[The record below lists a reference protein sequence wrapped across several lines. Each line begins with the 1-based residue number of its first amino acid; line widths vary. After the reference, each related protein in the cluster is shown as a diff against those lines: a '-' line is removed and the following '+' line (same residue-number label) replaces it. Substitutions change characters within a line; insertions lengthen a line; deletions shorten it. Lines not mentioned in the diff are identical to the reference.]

1 METREGATQNII
13 AKAGEQTAT
22 QTGKRDGRPPQP
34 PRLPMGESFTV
45 RRVELLR
52 DLVKQGRNA
61 GIVIVAAPRGFG
73 KTALLLQYAD
83 EIRSDPGRG
92 YAKAVDAAGM
102 EIQELLAA
110 LDTCEAELPAKL
122 HPLIAVDNVPG
133 GNEEA
138 IETLVGRLRSLR
150 AEGYEMA
157 LSCTPGN
164 RALLSALGDA
174 ARIGAQALRVHPREY
189 AAWMRTF
196 SIAGDLDV
204 YGLTQGIPALV
215 ASLSSAVW
223 QAGTEP
229 AVLDSYAETLYRD
242 AWQELVTVAPDTL
255 RGAGMMLLMG
265 SGKLAE
271 MEMCGVTL
279 SREVQ
284 VRLTHDYPLFG
295 LDAAARTFSCVGS
308 SYEALAAVRK
318 MVAEA
323 IPGLP
328 ARAVRALMKA
338 GRVDRAVALAQEEL
352 GRTETLE
359 IMGQFPV
366 AFTMAGQ
373 GRYIARLGSS
383 LELEEPDAEPT
394 IGVVLARYTASLTLG
409 DFKTARRM
417 AMCLSISAD
426 EIERDISPDD
436 WAVAS
441 ALRGVWASCT
451 GIGLPDIS
459 YRNEVRHPSETAQ
472 CLRDFVRLMRAM
484 FEGKPM
490 PGRIDGA
497 AISRTQG
504 EGGEVEDVA
513 VALPNIFARMTELM
527 AEVLSGSFAG
537 VDERDDRLAACLEV
551 LRERNLVP
559 VVVLV
564 RLVLAV
570 RRIYAGM
577 PLSDERAFVDAGTL
591 AVRTSDQAL
600 QLFCLV
606 FEGWQFLGLDQMI
619 NAGFRAQQVLKL
631 ADKRLRFVLEQAT
644 LLERTTHLCN
654 TSRAA
659 LCEEAELLDLSHTPC
674 SPARAWAEALSL
686 AVVRFDAELSAWFS
700 LHRTELLDPTIRLA
714 ARLSLRA
721 LGKQASSLVRLL
733 PEQVQGRYLFSDGA
747 SRDGE
752 RLFEVVGDAEKTVL
766 GQVTIR
772 LFGGLKIERNG
783 HVLTSA
789 LWRRRKTSVVAA
801 RLAIAPGAFVKRSA
815 LQEEFWP
822 TYDYDHARNS
832 LYSTLSVLRRALGQK
847 KSGPQY
853 LIVQGEGVAFNAE
866 YVVSD
871 AMRFDLIAREVLLK
885 RRGITAP
892 NIIDA
897 CLKLEQ
903 LYAGPLYVPDAAG
916 SDYFMQMREAFRA
929 KFVDC
934 MLRGA
939 ETAIG
944 EEDLSTAGWMV
955 EAALAETPMRED
967 VIRMAMRVYELGGRR
982 REVVELYRAHLER
995 LKRQERAIPEPK
1007 TRALYDQIVS
1017 GRGVGRIG
1025 RG

>member
-1 METREGATQNII
+1 METREGATQNIV

-34 PRLPMGESFTV
+34 PCLPMGESFTV

-61 GIVIVAAPRGFG
+61 GIVIVVAPRGFG

-83 EIRSDPGRG
+83 EIRSDPGCG

-122 HPLIAVDNVPG
+122 HPLIAVDNVPD

-138 IETLVGRLRSLR
+138 METLVGRLRSLR

-242 AWQELVTVAPDTL
+242 AWQELLTVAPDTL

-394 IGVVLARYTASLTLG
+394 IGGGARALHRLAHAGRLQDGAPHGDVPQHQRRRDRARYLSRRLG
-409 DFKTARRM
+409 R
-417 AMCLSISAD
+417 S
-426 EIERDISPDD
+426 
-436 WAVAS
+436 
-441 ALRGVWASCT
+441 
-451 GIGLPDIS
+451 
-459 YRNEVRHPSETAQ
+459 Q
-472 CLRDFVRLMRAM
+472 CAA
-484 FEGKPM
+484 
-490 PGRIDGA
+490 GR
-497 AISRTQG
+497 
-504 EGGEVEDVA
+504 
-513 VALPNIFARMTELM
+513 
-527 AEVLSGSFAG
+527 
-537 VDERDDRLAACLEV
+537 
-551 LRERNLVP
+551 
-559 VVVLV
+559 
-564 RLVLAV
+564 
-570 RRIYAGM
+570 
-577 PLSDERAFVDAGTL
+577 
-591 AVRTSDQAL
+591 
-600 QLFCLV
+600 
-606 FEGWQFLGLDQMI
+606 LGLVHGD
-619 NAGFRAQQVLKL
+619 R
-631 ADKRLRFVLEQAT
+631 
-644 LLERTTHLCN
+644 
-654 TSRAA
+654 
-659 LCEEAELLDLSHTPC
+659 
-674 SPARAWAEALSL
+674 PA
-686 AVVRFDAELSAWFS
+686 
-700 LHRTELLDPTIRLA
+700 
-714 ARLSLRA
+714 
-721 LGKQASSLVRLL
+721 
-733 PEQVQGRYLFSDGA
+733 
-747 SRDGE
+747 
-752 RLFEVVGDAEKTVL
+752 
-766 GQVTIR
+766 
-772 LFGGLKIERNG
+772 
-783 HVLTSA
+783 
-789 LWRRRKTSVVAA
+789 
-801 RLAIAPGAFVKRSA
+801 
-815 LQEEFWP
+815 
-822 TYDYDHARNS
+822 
-832 LYSTLSVLRRALGQK
+832 
-847 KSGPQY
+847 
-853 LIVQGEGVAFNAE
+853 
-866 YVVSD
+866 
-871 AMRFDLIAREVLLK
+871 
-885 RRGITAP
+885 
-892 NIIDA
+892 
-897 CLKLEQ
+897 
-903 LYAGPLYVPDAAG
+903 
-916 SDYFMQMREAFRA
+916 
-929 KFVDC
+929 
-934 MLRGA
+934 
-939 ETAIG
+939 
-944 EEDLSTAGWMV
+944 
-955 EAALAETPMRED
+955 
-967 VIRMAMRVYELGGRR
+967 
-982 REVVELYRAHLER
+982 
-995 LKRQERAIPEPK
+995 
-1007 TRALYDQIVS
+1007 
-1017 GRGVGRIG
+1017 
-1025 RG
+1025 